1 MNTDVVEML
10 CEKFGTTVNE
20 LIPKIVEWGIGDC
33 TLMLHVTT
41 GFLVLGIILLFLAYI
56 CDRSGKY
63 DLDGIAIAFW
73 IFGGATTVICI
84 ILIAVALCTRYEWIH
99 YPEVMVYKMIFNHI
113 S

>member
-20 LIPKIVEWGIGDC
+20 LIPKIVEWGIADC
-33 TLMLHVTT
+33 TLTLHVAT

-63 DLDGIAIAFW
+63 NLEGFAIAFW
-73 IFGGATTVICI
+73 IFGGTAVGACALIIVIN
-84 ILIAVALCTRYEWIH
+84 LCTRYEWIH
-99 YPEVMVYKMIFNHI
+99 YPEVMAYKMIVNNI
-113 S
+113 R